1 MILHQR
7 NDRNLPY
14 FHSWVEL
21 GEGGEKR
28 KSNSQFSWEFP
39 YVA

>member
-1 MILHQR
+1 MILQQR
-7 NDRNLPY
+7 NARNLPY
-14 FHSWVEL
+14 FHLWVEL
-21 GEGGEKR
+21 GEGGEER